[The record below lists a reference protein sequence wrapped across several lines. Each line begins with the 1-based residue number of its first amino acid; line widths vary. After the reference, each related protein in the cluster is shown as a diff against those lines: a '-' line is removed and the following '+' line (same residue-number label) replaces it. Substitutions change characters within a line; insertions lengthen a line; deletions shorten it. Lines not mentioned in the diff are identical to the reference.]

1 MRSIVI
7 ISSYPPRFCGIAT
20 FVEEAI
26 EFIKKADAEA
36 VINVI
41 SHLDGRG
48 ENVHPLIDLRKEDWY
63 EPVAEKIKELNPDVI
78 HIQHEY
84 GLYNYVNKKGKSD
97 YNKGFIRLLDLIKE
111 YPVVIEAHTVHGR
124 LREKDEWFVWEALK
138 RCSVLVLKCE
148 YQKWRLSWTF
158 REKKNKELLNKITV
172 IPHGVRTDRRY
183 GDEEIGMLKEE
194 LGLSELAGRH
204 IVGLVGWIQSN
215 KRWDIVLDLWEE
227 IEQIIYG
234 RTGQNWFLFAAGD
247 MRDPNDREEYGKYI
261 DKLKK
266 LEKKGIAK
274 YFKFE
279 PRGDVYYKIMAI
291 CDFIILPSIDE
302 TQSGT
307 LARIIALNKPYITAA
322 PLEGLTSQTLESE
335 GGLLFTDRESLKRN
349 IVKIASS
356 EKLRRYLGNN
366 LKWYLESRVSW
377 EIVVR
382 QYFDVYERAQKRD
395 VNFPLIF

>member
-1 MRSIVI
+1 
-7 ISSYPPRFCGIAT
+7 
-20 FVEEAI
+20 
-26 EFIKKADAEA
+26 
-36 VINVI
+36 
-41 SHLDGRG
+41 
-48 ENVHPLIDLRKEDWY
+48 
-63 EPVAEKIKELNPDVI
+63 
-78 HIQHEY
+78 
-84 GLYNYVNKKGKSD
+84 
-97 YNKGFIRLLDLIKE
+97 
-111 YPVVIEAHTVHGR
+111 
-124 LREKDEWFVWEALK
+124 
-138 RCSVLVLKCE
+138 
-148 YQKWRLSWTF
+148 
-158 REKKNKELLNKITV
+158 
-172 IPHGVRTDRRY
+172 
-183 GDEEIGMLKEE
+183 
-194 LGLSELAGRH
+194 
-204 IVGLVGWIQSN
+204 
-215 KRWDIVLDLWEE
+215 
-227 IEQIIYG
+227 
-234 RTGQNWFLFAAGD
+234 